1 MSRNWIY
8 IGADIE
14 RKNWSKIGMT
24 TRGLDTRHTSSQN
37 AGYFIYTAYNIISGD
52 VHKIESELLDYIES
66 QQDVERLR
74 HFSTGS
80 KSECFLINPSDMVNL
95 VETFIERNYS
105 SCVTYETLFD
115 GICRY
120 QCDDSVFRMFDNSL
134 ASWQRQPPTSAP
146 ASLGL
151 SQKKYFSGNQVERE
165 ADLGDGH
172 FVDFETGM
180 EGYRDEDDNIEWKEW
195 K

>member
-1 MSRNWIY
+1 MNSDWIY

-14 RKNWSKIGMT
+14 RKNWSKIGKT

-37 AGYFIYTAYNIISGD
+37 TGYFIYTAYNI
-52 VHKIESELLDYIES
+52 VHGNVHQIETELLEYIES
-66 QQDVERLR
+66 QPGIDRLK

-80 KSECFLINPSDMVNL
+80 KSECFHVNPNDMISL
-95 VETFIERNYS
+95 VETFIERNYP
-105 SCVTYETLFD
+105 SCITYETLFD
-115 GICRY
+115 GISRY
-120 QCDDSVFRMFDNSL
+120 QCDDNVFRMFNNNL

-146 ASLGL
+146 TSLGL
-151 SQKKYFSGNQVERE
+151 SNKKYFSGNQVERE

-180 EGYRDEDDNIEWKEW
+180 QGYRDEDGNIEWKEW
-195 K
+195 D